1 MLSDTTNNSP
11 RDAEE
16 LALAALAA
24 TLNDERRAQR
34 FLDLT
39 GLSPDELRARVG
51 ERDLLAATLAF
62 LEAHEPDPEPMRLP
76 DIRKL
81 TAQENEAMIQQYRD
95 AGMIPT
101 DRPGPELAQEI
112 L

>member
-1 MLSDTTNNSP
+1 MLSHTTNNSP
-11 RDAEE
+11 RDTEE

-62 LEAHEPDPEPMRLP
+62 LEAHEPDLLAVAGAIGVKPEALIAARS
-76 DIRKL
+76 
-81 TAQENEAMIQQYRD
+81 
-95 AGMIPT
+95 
-101 DRPGPELAQEI
+101 ELER
-112 L
+112 